1 MIFKGYVVPFG
12 YMGLVEG
19 HYILFATEDEY
30 YEYLEEFSNGPE
42 STKDRMAG

>member
-1 MIFKGYVVPFG
+1 MFKGFYVPFG

-30 YEYLEEFSNGPE
+30 YEYLEERCLLGC
-42 STKDRMAG
+42 G

>member
-19 HYILFATEDEY
+19 HYLLFATEDEY
-30 YEYLEEFSNGPE
+30 YEYFKEG
-42 STKDRMAG
+42 D

>member
-1 MIFKGYVVPFG
+1 MIKGFYMPFG

-30 YEYLEEFSNGPE
+30 YEYLEERERNG
-42 STKDRMAG
+42 DVRCRLLAL